1 VRVFLAGATGAL
13 GRELVPRLVAGGH
26 TVHAI
31 SRHASSAALPAA
43 AKLIDADLLED
54 ELTEIVRGCDAVVHV
69 ATAIPSDPF
78 APDAWDMTARLRTA
92 GTRRLLDAA
101 LACRVA
107 RYVQQSIVMAYRD
120 GGDAWLDEHAPLDD
134 SSERAAICKPVIDM
148 EEMIRDVD
156 PQALAWTILR
166 GGSFVGAGTGEG
178 KLIEKLRTGDLVVAG
193 DGSNYVSM
201 VNVADM
207 ARAVAS
213 SLELAPAGST
223 FNIVDEPLRY
233 GDYVDA
239 VADSIGA
246 ARPERVAKLPLPP
259 SWRCTNRAAQTVLGW
274 MPRERIWT
282 YVGPGRSE
290 DGASPRAAGLVR
302 T

>member
-1 VRVFLAGATGAL
+1 VRVFLAGATGVL
-13 GRELVPRLVAGGH
+13 GRAVVPRLIAGGH
-26 TVHAI
+26 RVRAI

-43 AKLIDADLLED
+43 AELIDADLLED
-54 ELTEIVRGCDAVVHV
+54 ELIEIVRGCDAVIHI
-69 ATAIPSDPF
+69 ATAIPADPS
-78 APDAWDMTARLRTA
+78 ASEAWDQTARLRTA
-92 GTRRLLDAA
+92 GTRRLMDAA
-101 LACRVA
+101 LACRVP

-120 GGDAWLDEHAPLDD
+120 GGDAWLDERSPLDD

-148 EEMIRDVD
+148 EAMIRDVD
-156 PQALAWTILR
+156 PRTLAWTILR

-178 KLIEKLRTGDLVVAG
+178 KVIEKLRTGDVVVAG

-207 ARAVAS
+207 ACAVAS
-213 SLELAPAGST
+213 SLKLAPTGST

-239 VADSIGA
+239 IADLIGA
-246 ARPERVAKLPLPP
+246 ARPERVPKLPLPP

-282 YVGPGRSE
+282 DVGPSRSE
-290 DGASPRAAGLVR
+290 DGASPRATGLVHR
-302 T
+302 